1 MKTEI
6 KIGIALVLSSLLLY
20 WGINYMKGE
29 DVFSKQEKF
38 YVIYE
43 DTQGLLPS
51 YPVTVNGFK
60 VGQVSDIQFL
70 PDGSE
75 DLIVE
80 LKITGNFPVTQGT
93 IAKIYS
99 SSIMGE
105 KSISLLTKKG
115 EPLAL
120 SGDTLAGDTERDLTE
135 EVNMQLAPIKARTEE
150 LLGTLDT
157 VIGLASGFLDERTS
171 ENFKST
177 FESIEKTFESVQQ
190 SAEEI
195 SNYLLDNKVNFD
207 VISGNFRSLSD
218 ELAASGEDI
227 SKTIS
232 NVEAISDSLA
242 NARLTETVNNVESI
256 TARFND
262 LLAELQG
269 GENSASKLITDDE
282 VYTNLIEAT
291 NNLNRLLLDI
301 KYNPNKYLHVSVFG
315 TRTRYTEQEI
325 QAIEEKLDEK
335 SSN

>member
-1 MKTEI
+1 MKTEF
-6 KIGIALVLSSLLLY
+6 KIGIALVLSTLLLY

-120 SGDTLAGDTERDLTE
+120 SGDTLKGDTERDLTE

-171 ENFKST
+171 KNFKST
-177 FESIEKTFESVQQ
+177 FESIDKTFKSVQQ

-195 SNYLLDNKVNFD
+195 SNYLSDNKVNFD

-315 TRTRYTEQEI
+315 TRARYTEQEI

>member
-1 MKTEI
+1 
-6 KIGIALVLSSLLLY
+6 
-20 WGINYMKGE
+20 
-29 DVFSKQEKF
+29 
-38 YVIYE
+38 
-43 DTQGLLPS
+43 
-51 YPVTVNGFK
+51 
-60 VGQVSDIQFL
+60 
-70 PDGSE
+70 
-75 DLIVE
+75 
-80 LKITGNFPVTQGT
+80 
-93 IAKIYS
+93 
-99 SSIMGE
+99 MGE
-105 KSISLLTKKG
+105 KSISLFTKQG
-115 EPLAL
+115 EPLAM
-120 SGDTLAGDTERDLTE
+120 SGDTLKGDTERDLTE

-195 SNYLLDNKVNFD
+195 SNYLSDNKVNFD

-256 TARFND
+256 TARFDD

-315 TRTRYTEQEI
+315 TRARYTEQEI

>member
-1 MKTEI
+1 
-6 KIGIALVLSSLLLY
+6 
-20 WGINYMKGE
+20 
-29 DVFSKQEKF
+29 
-38 YVIYE
+38 
-43 DTQGLLPS
+43 
-51 YPVTVNGFK
+51 
-60 VGQVSDIQFL
+60 
-70 PDGSE
+70 
-75 DLIVE
+75 
-80 LKITGNFPVTQGT
+80 
-93 IAKIYS
+93 
-99 SSIMGE
+99 
-105 KSISLLTKKG
+105 
-115 EPLAL
+115 
-120 SGDTLAGDTERDLTE
+120 
-135 EVNMQLAPIKARTEE
+135 MQLAPIKARTEE

-195 SNYLLDNKVNFD
+195 SNYLSDNKVNFD

-256 TARFND
+256 TARFDD
-262 LLAELQG
+262 LLEELQG

-315 TRTRYTEQEI
+315 TRARYTEQEI

>member
-1 MKTEI
+1 MKTEF
-6 KIGIALVLSSLLLY
+6 KIGIALVLSTLLLY

-70 PDGSE
+70 PNGSE

-120 SGDTLAGDTERDLTE
+120 SGDTLKGDTERDLTE

-171 ENFKST
+171 KNFKST
-177 FESIEKTFESVQQ
+177 FESIDKTFKSVQQ

-195 SNYLLDNKVNFD
+195 SNYLSDNKVNFD

-315 TRTRYTEQEI
+315 TRARYTEQEI

>member
-6 KIGIALVLSSLLLY
+6 KIGIALVLSTLLLY

-120 SGDTLAGDTERDLTE
+120 SGDTLKGDTERDLTE

-177 FESIEKTFESVQQ
+177 FESIDKTFESVQQ

-195 SNYLLDNKVNFD
+195 STYLSDNKINFD
-207 VISGNFRSLSD
+207 VISGNFRSLSH

-227 SKTIS
+227 SKIIS

-262 LLAELQG
+262 LLGELQG